1 MEFPP
6 GYLVN
11 QEGGQLQNMLS
22 KLTYDSRLLGE
33 MLPIHLDIHMPLKEL
48 GITDLE
54 EILCRGRQ
62 HQQRV
67 LSASELCKKFGK
79 VVKKRHMVDLNRL
92 TLLLNDSF
100 KHHNIMA

>member
-11 QEGGQLQNMLS
+11 QEGGQLQDMLS
-22 KLTYDSRLLGE
+22 KLTYDPRLLGE
-33 MLPIHLDIHMPLKEL
+33 MLPIPLDIHMPLKEL

-67 LSASELCKKFGK
+67 LSASEL
-79 VVKKRHMVDLNRL
+79 
-92 TLLLNDSF
+92 
-100 KHHNIMA
+100 